1 MIVSINQPAY
11 LPWLG
16 YFERIAVSDLHVV
29 LDHVQFEK
37 NSFTNRNK
45 ARTKEGSTWLTVPL
59 ATKGRFGDLAI
70 HSLEFAANDPW
81 AKKHWA
87 TLRMTY
93 GKAPFFQQYAPAYE
107 ALYAQAWTGFMPMV
121 RAFLRQH
128 LRDLQIETPLR
139 FSSEMGIGGTK
150 SELVLNLCRA
160 TGATTYLSG
169 ALGRNYLD
177 EAAFAA
183 AGLGVRYQD
192 YQHPTYA
199 QVHGGFEPY
208 LGVLDLIFNHGP
220 ASREILLGNGE
231 SVARKAGVELA
242 PPFARV
248 ATVEG
253 GASSAPTRSVRN
265 PMVEGAA

>member
-70 HSLEFAANDPW
+70 ASLEIAPNDPW
-81 AKKHWA
+81 ARKHWT
-87 TLRMTY
+87 TLKMNY
-93 GKAPFFQQYAPAYE
+93 GKAPHFRQFAQAYE
-107 ALYAQAWTGFMPMV
+107 ALYAQPWPAFMPMA
-121 RAFLRQH
+121 RAFLGQH
-128 LRDLQIETPLR
+128 LRDLGITTPLR
-139 FSSEMGIGGTK
+139 YSSELGSTDAKG
-150 SELVLNLCRA
+150 ELVLNLCRA

-177 EAAFAA
+177 ESTFTA

-192 YQHPTYA
+192 YAHPAYA
-199 QVHGGFEPY
+199 QCQPGFEP
-208 LGVLDLIFNHGP
+208 GMGILDLIFNHGP
-220 ASREILLGNGE
+220 GARDILLHRAKKE
-231 SVARKAGVELA
+231 
-242 PPFARV
+242 
-248 ATVEG
+248 
-253 GASSAPTRSVRN
+253 
-265 PMVEGAA
+265 AAA